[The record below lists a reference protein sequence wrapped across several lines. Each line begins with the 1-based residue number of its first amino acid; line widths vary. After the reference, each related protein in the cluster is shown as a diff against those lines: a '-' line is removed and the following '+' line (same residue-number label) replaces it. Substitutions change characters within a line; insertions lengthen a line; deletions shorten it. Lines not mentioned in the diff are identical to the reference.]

1 MALQRKAKILSNQP
15 VGKNYFRLK
24 FTWPQL
30 AKEAK
35 PGQFIQVRI
44 DDSLEPLLRRPFG
57 IHRICGNGIEILY
70 EVVGKGTEKL
80 SRKKPGE
87 ILDILGPLGNG
98 FKMPTP
104 YLPRRQAGTL
114 HPTPCILVA
123 GGIGV
128 APLTFLA
135 ERLAKGKNKKAKL
148 KTLVLIGAKTKNHI
162 LCADEFK
169 KLGCE
174 VKIATDDGSLGY
186 KGYVSGLLKHTLSTF
201 HGPWSMVYSCGPRPM
216 LKEVSKICIT
226 RNIRC
231 QASFEE
237 NIACGIG
244 ACLGCAIKTKAGF
257 KRVCLDGPVF
267 DIKEVLI

>member
-1 MALQRKAKILSNQP
+1 MALQRKVKILSNQP
-15 VGKNYFRLK
+15 KGKNYFRLK
-24 FTWPQL
+24 FAWPQL
-30 AKEAK
+30 AKEVK
-35 PGQFIQVRI
+35 PGQFIQVKI

-57 IHRICGNGIEILY
+57 IHRVSSKGIEILY
-70 EVVGKGTEKL
+70 EVVGKGTHKL
-80 SRKKPGE
+80 SLKKSGE

-98 FKMPTP
+98 FVIPVPRSLLPT
-104 YLPRRQAGTL
+104 R
-114 HPTPCILVA
+114 CILVA
-123 GGIGV
+123 GGMGV

-135 ERLAKGKNKKAKL
+135 EKLTEGKNKKAKL

-174 VKIATDDGSLGY
+174 VKIATDDGSWGY
-186 KGYVSGLLKHTLSTF
+186 KGYVSDLLKHTLSVVR
-201 HGPWSMVYSCGPRPM
+201 GLWSKVYSCGPRPM
-216 LKEVSKICIT
+216 LKEVRKICMAK
-226 RNIRC
+226 NIPC

-244 ACLGCAIKTKAGF
+244 TCLGCAIKTKNGF

-267 DIKEVLI
+267 DIKEVLF